1 MATERDAR
9 WAKHRCSVERW
20 KANNYPYYLEQKR
33 RLAGRP
39 EYLARRRDMYAA
51 TKAARPM
58 TGDESLS
65 ALQNVNESAATNE
78 AGDRGG
84 HRRRRYPPSA
94 QERDRAGAAA
104 WTTEESA
111 GQPGGSVDRGW

>member
-20 KANNYPYYLEQKR
+20 KANNYQYYLEQKR

-84 HRRRRYPPSA
+84 HSRRRYPPSA

-104 WTTEESA
+104 WTTEEGA
-111 GQPGGSVDRGW
+111 GQPGGSTDRSW